1 MDIKKL
7 YKLGKILKEFKNRG
21 FCVDIIAGVYINNKD
36 GSVSYYRPV
45 IHIDPATPHDIEM
58 NLEFLSSYKKIRIEE
73 TRIYN
78 KLDIIR
84 ATNTSLA
91 KQRVAVIRDI
101 PSIKELNH
109 KLNDVLIS
117 MMVKNL

>member
-1 MDIKKL
+1 MNIKKL
-7 YKLGKILKEFKNRG
+7 HKLSKILKELKNRG
-21 FCVDIIAGVYINNKD
+21 FCIDIILEGYVNKD
-36 GSVSYYRPV
+36 GSVMVYRPV

-58 NLEFLSSYKKIRIEE
+58 NLDFLSSYKKIRIEE
-73 TRIYN
+73 TRVYN

-91 KQRVAVIRDI
+91 KQSVTAIRDI

-109 KLNDVLIS
+109 KLNDVLVNIEI
-117 MMVKNL
+117 KNL